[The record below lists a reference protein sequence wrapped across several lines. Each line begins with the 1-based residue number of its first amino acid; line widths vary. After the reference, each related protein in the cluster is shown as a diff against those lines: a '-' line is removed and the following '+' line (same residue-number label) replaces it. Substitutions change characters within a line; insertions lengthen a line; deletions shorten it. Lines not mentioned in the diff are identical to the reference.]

1 MTQTI
6 GIPMGASCS
15 PFLANL
21 MLFMYELEYF
31 SKAIPSA
38 ARKKDAEVKA
48 KRIQLMRE
56 LSMCTRYIDDIWNPL
71 VEPKRFQ
78 NICAQIY
85 PEWLPV
91 GKPESTG
98 EKVNYLDMTIWHD
111 GTQWQSKLY
120 DKKEELVIKGLKINK
135 FPHIQSKITTRCK
148 YGCITSQLHRYS
160 QVCTKAKFVVAAA
173 TNL

>member
-1 MTQTI
+1 MQAGDNIMIQTI

-38 ARKKDAEVKA
+38 MQKRDPEMKK
-48 KRIQLMRE
+48 KRIQLIRE

-78 NICAQIY
+78 KISAQMY
-85 PEWLPV
+85 PEWLPL
-91 GKPESTG
+91 GTPESMGKT
-98 EKVNYLDMTIWHD
+98 VNYLDMTIWHD
-111 GTQWQSKLY
+111 ANQWQSKLY
-120 DKKEELVIKGLKINK
+120 DKKAELINK
-135 FPHIQSKITTRCK
+135 
-148 YGCITSQLHRYS
+148 G
-160 QVCTKAKFVVAAA
+160 
-173 TNL
+173 